1 MKKMSSRD
9 FSLCRFQG
17 KVFEKSLDYTN
28 SSSLIFIRRFMLSSL
43 AEKFDDKTILLL
55 PTDANSCI
63 DDLDEEYG
71 KTNYGKTKLS
81 KNEMF
86 WIGYIYRAIC
96 ILFNLSSKK
105 VFSLFNARE
114 IVKYYY
120 VYHTFDIEEAAERMM
135 ENIGYEK
142 KDINQEAYKLMKKLM
157 VREKLIKLLG
167 KEVTIY
173 IDRPIGSKHP
183 NHQDIT
189 YKVNYGFIKEIV
201 AADNEY
207 QDAYLFGINEPIK
220 KIKGRVYA
228 VVERENDI
236 EDKLIVVVGDKEYTN
251 EEIKDL
257 INFQEQHFKYKVIQ

>member
-1 MKKMSSRD
+1 
-9 FSLCRFQG
+9 
-17 KVFEKSLDYTN
+17 
-28 SSSLIFIRRFMLSSL
+28 
-43 AEKFDDKTILLL
+43 
-55 PTDANSCI
+55 
-63 DDLDEEYG
+63 
-71 KTNYGKTKLS
+71 
-81 KNEMF
+81 
-86 WIGYIYRAIC
+86 
-96 ILFNLSSKK
+96 
-105 VFSLFNARE
+105 
-114 IVKYYY
+114 
-120 VYHTFDIEEAAERMM
+120 M

-183 NHQDIT
+183 NHQDII

-207 QDAYLFGINEPIK
+207 QDAYLLGINEPIK

-228 VVERENDI
+228 VVERENDV

-257 INFQEQHFKYKVIQ
+257 INFQEQYFKYKVIQ